1 VVAYLR
7 EQDLVRIDEG
17 IVGSFFPENPEYGIR
32 EVVLRE

>member
-7 EQDLVRIDEG
+7 EEDLARIDEG
-17 IVGSFFPENPEYGIR
+17 IVGSFFPENLEYGVR